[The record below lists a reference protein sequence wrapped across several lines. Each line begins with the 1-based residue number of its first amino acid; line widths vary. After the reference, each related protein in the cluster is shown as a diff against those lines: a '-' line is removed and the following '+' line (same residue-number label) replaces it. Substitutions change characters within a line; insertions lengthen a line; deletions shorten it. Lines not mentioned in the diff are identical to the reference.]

1 MNNGANKKSFIFA
14 GGGTGGHLYPAIA
27 IGQRLLELEPEA
39 QIHFIGTDKGLEN
52 RVIPEMGYP
61 LHKIAVRGF
70 SRKNLFANVGVIIRL
85 IYSLFQCVGLL
96 KKIKPLAV
104 IGTGGYVSGPML
116 FTANLMGYPTLIQ
129 EQNSYP
135 GVTTRLL
142 AKKVEQVH
150 LSFKESFKFF
160 KNQKNLHLTGNPVR
174 KFDLSIGPEK
184 ARSFFNLAP
193 EKLTVLIF
201 GGSQGALA
209 INKAFANS
217 IDRVLA
223 ETDAQFI
230 WLSGKY
236 SFEMAKQSV
245 KGHKSRIYLTEYLD
259 NMNMAYNASD
269 LATSR
274 AGAIALSE
282 LAICGLP
289 SILIPYPFAAAD
301 HQSFNAQT
309 FEKAGAALVL
319 TETEIENNTELFANT
334 IVELI
339 NNKDKRVNMSQA
351 AKKVSF
357 PDSVDKLAESITL
370 ISKQGNR

>member
-1 MNNGANKKSFIFA
+1 MNDGAFKKTYIFA

-27 IGQRLLELEPEA
+27 IGQRLLELELEA
-39 QIHFIGTDKGLEN
+39 QIHFIGTEKGLEN
-52 RVIPEMGYP
+52 RVIPEIGYP

-70 SRKNLFANVGVIIRL
+70 SRKNLFSNVGVIFRL
-85 IYSLFQCVGLL
+85 IYSLFQCVELL

-116 FTANLMGYPTLIQ
+116 FIANLMGYPTLIQ

-142 AKKVEQVH
+142 AKKVDQVH
-150 LSFKESFKFF
+150 LSFKESFKYF
-160 KNQKNLHLTGNPVR
+160 KSQKNLHLTGNPVR
-174 KFDLSIGPEK
+174 KFDMNIGTEK
-184 ARSFFNLAP
+184 ARTFFNLDP
-193 EKLTVLIF
+193 DKVTVLIF

-217 IDRVLA
+217 ISRVLA

-236 SFEMAKQSV
+236 SYEMAKKSSA
-245 KGHKSRIYLTEYLD
+245 GHEPRIYVTDYLD
-259 NMNMAYNASD
+259 NMSMAYNASD
-269 LATSR
+269 LAASR

-289 SILIPYPFAAAD
+289 SVLIPYPFAAAD
-301 HQSFNAQT
+301 HQSFNAKT
-309 FEKAGAALVL
+309 FENAGAALIL
-319 TETEIENNTELFANT
+319 TENEIANNSELFTDT
-334 IVELI
+334 IIDFV
-339 NNKDKRVNMSQA
+339 NNKEKRMKMSRA
-351 AKKVSF
+351 AKKMSF
-357 PDSVDKLAESITL
+357 PNSVDKLAESITL
-370 ISKQGNR
+370 ISKK